1 MTFPKVCVARDGFTA
16 SFGKVI
22 FTAAS
27 TNTYSLLYITAPPE
41 SLDTTKPKRH
51 IPIPIHQHSN
61 PMHLYIA
68 EKPSLGRA
76 IAAALPGPH
85 QKGQGWIRCGQGED
99 AATVSWCIGHLL
111 EPAEPALYNPAWKKW
126 RQEDLPLLPEKWQ
139 VMPKDSVRQ
148 QLKVLESLIRQAR
161 TIVHAGDP
169 DREGQLLVDEVLR
182 YFGAGAPVQRILIND
197 LTPAAVARA
206 IQNPK
211 DNREFRR
218 LSHSALARQRAD
230 WLYGIN
236 LTRFYTLSYQQL
248 GEQGVYSVGRVQT
261 PVLGLVVER
270 DNTIENFQPRPYYRI
285 EARFR
290 AQEEESDQ
298 QGFSAR
304 WLPDEQ
310 YQDNLDEENRLLSRE
325 VAAQIAESV
334 KDRPG
339 TITESR
345 FRDRPE
351 APPLP
356 LSLSALQIEAG
367 RLFRMGAKEVL
378 DTAQNLYERHQL
390 ITYPRSDCRYLPE
403 GHYSQREQV
412 VRAIARVAPDLG
424 EACQGAD
431 FSRRTAAWNDKQV
444 DAHHAIIPTSRS
456 SANGKLT
463 PAEGKVYNLISRYYL
478 MQFAADAVH
487 REGRLTVRVADHRF
501 RATETAVLVPGWKA
515 LELKLRDNR
524 NEPEKSPLPR
534 LAQGEPV
541 ICEDSGVTERKTQP
555 PQHFTDAT
563 LLSAMT
569 NIARFV
575 TDAELRKTLRE
586 TDGLGT
592 EATRASIIETLFKRD
607 YLYRDSRHIRAT
619 DKGKRL
625 IDALP
630 DSVSKP
636 DRTAVWEATLET
648 IRRGE
653 GDPRQFL
660 ATLKQEIRALMDRP
674 VNQPDDA
681 GCPDQPAGAG
691 IPHCP
696 KCRAPMRERDGKFG
710 RFHACTRY
718 PQCRGTRPLDETR
731 PDDGTSQKPV
741 PCPHCFSPLVRR
753 QGKKGWFWGCSNFP
767 ACRQTVD
774 DDNGRPALR
783 LRKAT

>member
-1 MTFPKVCVARDGFTA
+1 
-16 SFGKVI
+16 
-22 FTAAS
+22 
-27 TNTYSLLYITAPPE
+27 
-41 SLDTTKPKRH
+41 
-51 IPIPIHQHSN
+51 
-61 PMHLYIA
+61 MHLYIA

-85 QKGQGWIRCGQGED
+85 QKGQGWIRCGDGEN

-111 EPAEPALYNPAWKKW
+111 KPAEPARYNPAWKKW
-126 RQEDLPLLPEKWQ
+126 RQEDLPMFPDQWQ

-148 QLKVLESLIRQAR
+148 QLKVLESLIRQAQ

-182 YFGAGAPVQRILIND
+182 YFGASVPVQRILIND

-206 IQNPK
+206 IQSPR

-230 WLYGIN
+230 WLYGLN
-236 LTRFYTLSYQQL
+236 LTRFYTLSYQQQ

-270 DNTIENFQPRPYYRI
+270 DNTIEHFQPKPYFRI
-285 EARFR
+285 EGRFR
-290 AQEEESDQ
+290 AQEEEADAQ
-298 QGFSAR
+298 PFSAR

-310 YQDNLDEENRLLSRE
+310 FREHLDEENRLLSRE
-325 VAAQIAESV
+325 VADQIAETIKS
-334 KDRPG
+334 RPG

-412 VRAIARVAPDLG
+412 VGAIARVAPALSD
-424 EACQGAD
+424 ACQAAD
-431 FSRRTAAWNDKQV
+431 FDRKTTAWNDKQV
-444 DAHHAIIPTSRS
+444 DAHHAIIPTTRP

-463 PAEGKVYNLISRYYL
+463 LAEENIYGLISRYYL
-478 MQFAADAVH
+478 MQFSADAIH
-487 REGRLTVRVADHRF
+487 REGRLTLRVADHQF
-501 RATETAVLVPGWKA
+501 RATETAVLLPGWKA
-515 LELKLRDNR
+515 LELKLREQR
-524 NEPEKSPLPR
+524 SEPDKAPLPR
-534 LAQGEPV
+534 LEKGEPV
-541 ICEDSGVTERKTQP
+541 FCEDSLVSERKTQP

-575 TDAELRKTLRE
+575 SDAELRKTLRE

-592 EATRASIIETLFKRD
+592 EATRAAIIDTLFKRD

-619 DKGKRL
+619 DKGKAL
-625 IDALP
+625 IGALP
-630 DSVSKP
+630 ESVSKP

-660 ATLKQEIRALMDRP
+660 DSLKQEIRTLMDRP
-674 VNQPDDA
+674 EGQAADPS
-681 GCPDQPAGAG
+681 GAPG
-691 IPHCP
+691 DLAETSSPHCP

-718 PQCRGTRPLDETR
+718 PQCRGTRPLEETR
-731 PDDGTSQKPV
+731 PEDGTGQKPV

-783 LRKAT
+783 LRKTT